1 MIKRREFKVKKF
13 ILKLLQGIFLVNL
26 LKVFFDTN
34 IFKVKKVQ
42 LKTDKLSKG
51 VTLDILQISDVHNKK
66 SKWTHQRIIKKV
78 KQLNPTIIVLTGD
91 LIDRRT
97 KDYSSVLSF
106 VDALIATNVPLYFV
120 TGNHEWDN
128 PGRSVFFKELHKRH
142 INILANAS
150 TTLKID
156 NQVVELVGIEDISM
170 EQENLEKAFSKV
182 NANNYTIL
190 LAHSPYVIIK
200 YPQLR
205 ADLIISGHTHGG
217 QIRFPFIGAVVA
229 PGEGLLPIY
238 DKGLFEWK
246 RGQKIY
252 IDSGLGTS
260 HIPVRFL
267 NQSQISFIQINGTC
281 KN

>member
-1 MIKRREFKVKKF
+1 MSKRWGLKMTKL
-13 ILKLLQGIFLVNL
+13 IIKLLQGFFLVSV
-26 LKVFFDTN
+26 LKVIFDTN
-34 IFKVKKVQ
+34 IFKVEKVK

-66 SKWTHQRIIKKV
+66 GKRIHQRIIKKIE
-78 KQLNPTIIVLTGD
+78 QLNPTIIVLTGD

-97 KDYSSVLSF
+97 KNYANVLSF
-106 VDALIATNVPLYFV
+106 VDKLIATKVPLYFV

-128 PGRSVFFKELHKRH
+128 QRRNVFFKELQKREIH
-142 INILANAS
+142 FLSNAS
-150 TTLKID
+150 TTLKIG
-156 NQVVELVGIEDISM
+156 NQAIELVGIEDISM
-170 EQENLEKAFSKV
+170 EQENIEQAFSKV

-200 YPQLR
+200 YPELR
-205 ADLIISGHTHGG
+205 TDLIISGHTHGG
-217 QIRFPFIGAVVA
+217 QIRFPFFGAVVA
-229 PGEGLLPIY
+229 PGEGLFPVY
-238 DKGLFEWK
+238 DKGLFEWG

-267 NQSQISFIQINGTC
+267 NQSQISFIQINGTR